1 MVESYAFGETFQRHA
16 LSVLCRIPGG
26 VLRYRSALDH
36 TYFGSSGLRVI
47 AETLF
52 AHVDEHKA
60 LPQQPTL
67 LEEIKENASDDDL
80 KRIEKTLAGL
90 YRQDLSDAKAVLLK
104 LVDFGKQQ
112 AFVNATLDAAE
123 KLDKGDRNLRPL
135 FDKASLVGE
144 DLLDLGVNYRR
155 DAESRF
161 AWYRDPNKQ
170 QEDRIRT
177 GIPHLDAML
186 DGGLSR
192 GELGVVL
199 APPKR
204 GKTTTLI
211 NIAFGALTSVA
222 RYNVIHY
229 SLEMDQDKVSRRYDD
244 RLMGARVKF
253 RKSDPDR
260 YARMV
265 EERLGKSIRGNLFV
279 KNYATRTATVSKL
292 RSHLSMLAARNF
304 HPDLIIVD
312 YADIMQAERRMGEMR
327 HEQAGI
333 YEDLRQLAGEFN
345 CVIWTASQTGRGA
358 LEKDI
363 VTIEDFAEAFEK
375 AAIVDAAIGF
385 CQSNDER
392 MEHKCR
398 LFGAALRNQEDGR
411 TVECEIRRAECRVRS
426 LALYDVAGEHMI
438 VDGVDDHREDY
449 VETKSGVVARKKKAS
464 RKKATKRLKDKVGIA
479 KKKKPGKKFDRKAR
493 KSGKKVGKR
502 ARRRES
508 KPSNKV
514 RLEDAD

>member
-1 MVESYAFGETFQRHA
+1 MVEANYQFGETFQKHA

-26 VLRYRSALDH
+26 VIRYRSALDH
-36 TYFGSSGLRVI
+36 TYFGSAALRVI

-52 AHVDEHKA
+52 AHVDEHRA

-67 LEEIKENASDDDL
+67 LEEIRENVGEDDF
-80 KRIEKTLAGL
+80 KRVEKALGGL
-90 YRQDLSDAKAVLLK
+90 YRQDISDAKAVLLK

-112 AFVNATLDAAE
+112 AFVNATLEAAD

-144 DLLDLGVNYRR
+144 DLLDLGIDYKQ
-155 DAESRF
+155 DAETRF
-161 AWYRDPNKQ
+161 AWYRDPAKQ
-170 QEDRIRT
+170 TEDLIRT

-186 DGGLSR
+186 DGGLAR

-204 GKTTTLI
+204 GKTTTLL
-211 NIAFGALTSVA
+211 NIAFGALTAVQ
-222 RYNVIHY
+222 RYNVVHY
-229 SLEMDQDKVSRRYDD
+229 SLEMHQDKIARRYDD
-244 RLMGARVKF
+244 RLMGERVKY

-260 YARMV
+260 YSTMV
-265 EERLGKSIRGNLFV
+265 AERLRKTVRGKLFV

-292 RSHLSMLAARNF
+292 RSHLSMLAARGF
-304 HPDLIIVD
+304 HPDLLIVD
-312 YADIMQAERRMGEMR
+312 YADIMQPERRLGEMR

-345 CVIWTASQTGRGA
+345 CVIWTASQTSRGA

-363 VTIEDFAEAFEK
+363 ITIDDFAEAFEK
-375 AAIVDAAIGF
+375 AAIVDAAVAF
-385 CQSNDER
+385 CQTNDER
-392 MEHKCR
+392 IEHKCR

-411 TVECEIRRAECRVRS
+411 TVECEIRRNECRVRS

-438 VDGVDDHREDY
+438 VDGVDDRREDY
-449 VETKSGVVARKKKAS
+449 TGTQSGTVSRKKKAA
-464 RKKATKRLKDKVGIA
+464 RKRTAQKIKDRVGIA
-479 KKKKPGKKFDRKAR
+479 RKKSSTRKVARKASGKTAKKK
-493 KSGKKVGKR
+493 S

-508 KPSNKV
+508 RPSNKV
-514 RLEDAD
+514 RLEEAD